1 MKSNQLAKPVA
12 IEIDGDEG
20 RRNSEVVDERVEFHQ
35 KNQLL
40 RSSDKLHIDI
50 QSVVTYRAR

>member
-12 IEIDGDEG
+12 IEVDGDEG
-20 RRNSEVVDERVEFHQ
+20 RRNSEIVDQRVEFDQ

-40 RSSDKLHIDI
+40 RSSDKLHKL
-50 QSVVTYRAR
+50 